1 MYFYN
6 ENYVDLFQSVPY
18 FDKGLLLLW
27 QLLQRMLADR
37 ETSYQALVTMSQGIE
52 MSPLVSEQMSQL
64 ERQWKTVNEIASA
77 NQKTLQETL
86 AAAKDYNENLQPFLI
101 WLDKRERQLSQS
113 RLQTPYVDKATEHIQ
128 ELAVRFS
135 VSIVFTPLL
144 DA

>member
-1 MYFYN
+1 
-6 ENYVDLFQSVPY
+6 
-18 FDKGLLLLW
+18 
-27 QLLQRMLADR
+27 MLADR

-52 MSPLVSEQMSQL
+52 TSPQVSEQMSQL

-77 NQKTLQETL
+77 NQKTLEETL
-86 AAAKDYNENLQPFLI
+86 AAAKDYNEKLQPFLV

-135 VSIVFTPLL
+135 VSIVFTHFL